1 MNREPQRTAWP
12 SPETTVITD
21 AGLETWLVFDKG
33 IDLPF
38 FAAYPLVTSPG
49 GRALFSE
56 YFEHYVDIA
65 QAADAA
71 LLLETP
77 TWRANPDWAAVLGHD
92 RGALGMF
99 IDASVEML
107 DAVRCGWRGDQ
118 AFLIGATV
126 GPRGDG
132 YRVETLMDADT
143 SADYHAFQIS
153 RMAAAGVDTVSAL
166 TMGYVDEAV
175 GIAQAAEASG
185 LPVVISFTVETDGR
199 LPSGTSIDE
208 AITAVDEATD
218 GYPTHYMINCAH
230 PTHFDHVLDAG
241 AAWVHRLGGLRANA
255 SMASHAEL
263 DEMLELDAGDPDD
276 LAERYVALRAT
287 LPALHVIGGCCGT
300 DHRHVAAIA
309 SAWTHG
315 TSVAVQAVPAVS

>member
-1 MNREPQRTAWP
+1 MNPEQRRTGWP
-12 SPETTVITD
+12 SPETTVVTE

-33 IDLPF
+33 IDLPA
-38 FAAYPLVTSPG
+38 FAAYPLVATPE

-56 YFEHYVDIA
+56 YYEHYVDIA

-92 RGALGMF
+92 LGALGKF
-99 IDASVEML
+99 LDASVEML
-107 DAVRCGWRGDQ
+107 DALRRGWSSDQ

-132 YRVETLMDADT
+132 YRVESLMDADT
-143 SADYHAFQIS
+143 SADYHAFQIA

-175 GIAQAAEASG
+175 GIAQATEASG

-199 LPSGTSIDE
+199 LPSGTSIGE

-241 AAWVHRLGGLRANA
+241 AAWVHRVGGLRANA

-263 DEMLELDAGDPDD
+263 DEMHELDAGDPDD

-309 SAWTHG
+309 TAWTHD
-315 TSVAVQAVPAVS
+315 SSAAVQAAPAVS

>member
-1 MNREPQRTAWP
+1 MNRERRRTAWP
-12 SPETTVITD
+12 PPETTVITE

-33 IDLPF
+33 IDLPV
-38 FAAYPLVTSPG
+38 FAAYPLVGSAE
-49 GRALFSE
+49 GRALFDE
-56 YFEHYVDIA
+56 YYEHYVAIA

-92 RGALGMF
+92 LAALGKF
-99 IDASVEML
+99 LDASVEML
-107 DAVRCGWRGDQ
+107 DALRRGWSSDQ
-118 AFLIGATV
+118 AFMIGATV

-132 YRVETLMDADT
+132 YRVDTLMAADT
-143 SADYHAFQIS
+143 AADYHAFQVA
-153 RMAAAGVDTVSAL
+153 RMASAGVDTVSAL

-199 LPSGTSIDE
+199 LPSGMSIGE
-208 AITAVDEATD
+208 AITATDEATR

-230 PTHFDHVLDAG
+230 PTHFDHVLDAQ
-241 AAWVHRLGGLRANA
+241 ATWARRLGGLRANA
-255 SMASHAEL
+255 STSSHAEL

-276 LAERYVALRAT
+276 LAERYVALRET
-287 LPALHVIGGCCGT
+287 LPALHVVGGCCGT
-300 DHRHVAAIA
+300 DHRHIAAIA
-309 SAWTHG
+309 SAWT
-315 TSVAVQAVPAVS
+315 

>member
-1 MNREPQRTAWP
+1 MTREHPRIAWP
-12 SPETTVITD
+12 SPETTVITE

-33 IDLPF
+33 VDLPV
-38 FAAYPLVTSPG
+38 FAAYPLVGSVE
-49 GRALFSE
+49 GRALFHE
-56 YFEHYVDIA
+56 YYEHYVAIA
-65 QAADAA
+65 LAADAA

-77 TWRANPDWAAVLGHD
+77 TWRANPDWAEVLGHD
-92 RGALGMF
+92 LGALGKF

-107 DAVRCGWRGDQ
+107 HALRRGWSSDR
-118 AFLIGATV
+118 AFMIGATV

-132 YRVETLMDADT
+132 YRVDTIMGADT
-143 SADYHAFQIS
+143 AADYHTFQIA
-153 RMAAAGVDTVSAL
+153 RMAEAGVDTVSAL

-199 LPSGTSIDE
+199 LPSGMSIGE
-208 AITAVDEATD
+208 AITAADEATR

-230 PTHFDHVLDAG
+230 PTHFDHVLHAQ
-241 AAWVHRLGGLRANA
+241 ATWVRRLGGIRANA
-255 SMASHAEL
+255 STSSHAEL

-276 LAERYVALRAT
+276 LAERYLALRAT

-309 SAWTHG
+309 GAWTRNASPG
-315 TSVAVQAVPAVS
+315 